1 MVDNRYP
8 VLQPRTKQ
16 SNDALNQPIGW
27 TGLDPIGNR
36 TIDPVRTFET
46 PLVFFPQDIVLPVN
60 TIISIPLPPRCY
72 QIAFISLVANVWASF
87 NQGGARIVKDG
98 FVYNGEFQTLDLV
111 SDATG
116 TCVIQLAAY

>member
-16 SNDALNQPIGW
+16 SPDNLNQPIGW

-46 PLVFFPQDIVLPVN
+46 PLVFFPQDM
-60 TIISIPLPPRCY
+60 SC
-72 QIAFISLVANVWASF
+72 Q
-87 NQGGARIVKDG
+87 
-98 FVYNGEFQTLDLV
+98 
-111 SDATG
+111 
-116 TCVIQLAAY
+116 